1 MAAETAKIGAEK
13 GMAVERLRPAAAVAA
28 AALLWLV
35 TVAAWGQQSTAATN
49 DRNDV
54 NVSQLVATSFNYSPF
69 NPATVDGKIVLL
81 DFWATWCSPCL
92 AAFPA
97 LKALQ
102 DKFGDDNFQ
111 LISIALYS
119 GDAEQL
125 GWIKDEYQLTH
136 TMLVGDANV
145 PIVYDI
151 IGFPTYLLMDRDG
164 RLLRRYVGDF
174 DDPVGRISKDVAL
187 LLNGEPIAEVSE
199 K

>member
-1 MAAETAKIGAEK
+1 MAAETAKIGTGK
-13 GMAVERLRPAAAVAA
+13 GTAVERLRPAAAVAA

-35 TVAAWGQQSTAATN
+35 TVAAWGQQSTAATA

-54 NVSQLVATSFNYSPF
+54 NVSQLIATSFNYSSF

-102 DKFGDDNFQ
+102 DKFDNDKFQ

-145 PIVYDI
+145 PIVYGI

-187 LLNGEPIAEVSE
+187 LLNGEPIAEVSG

>member
-187 LLNGEPIAEVSE
+187 LLNGEPIAEVSG